1 MLKETSTVKV
11 CSSFIDHSTKIMRKK
26 NFRMRIM
33 KLIFC
38 MLIPAIVCSPLIKAS
53 ANEPL
58 PGPRI
63 AAEAGPSQ
71 LPARYFWL
79 MESATDAVEARLKD
93 DPNATLEKLDEYFKS
108 IHFPFSI
115 LAPAVF
121 YSKKHPANK
130 RYRDP
135 RMLKL
140 AFRIGDLMAEES
152 KNGNYESR
160 ADSDWEIYMWLETYR
175 LLLNEL
181 GAARKILWEKEIL
194 KNVQPLEEKCT
205 ERINFAWY
213 NTPYT
218 GTSPNHY
225 SIYASII
232 YIAGE
237 VFNNERWKSIGK
249 QILHRFAT
257 EEQSPDGYWGE
268 LVNSSPTIG
277 YNHLTLGSVALYWE
291 HSGDTSVLPALRRAT
306 DFHKYFTYPNG
317 EPVEVM
323 NDRNR
328 HWGVSPWGMFAFTN
342 YPDGRRYAQ
351 FLTSFFTQGNMDVN
365 LLGRMAQNALY
376 YHEGQLESIPQD
388 QPEYS
393 YRTKEPAGINKNGP
407 WVVALS
413 GLISPKAV
421 INQFYLDRQSHISI
435 FHEKLGL
442 IITGANSKRQ
452 PELATFHEKLQGEY
466 FHIPISSRL
475 QMGTD
480 TCRLSLA
487 YNSFF
492 ADMYMPTPSEKEV
505 RFRFVISGVGKPSED
520 SRLNLQLCLKDGETL
535 ETATGRKIILGTETI
550 ELSPQDIGGWIRHHG
565 WTLNVDPAAKLTW
578 PVYPFNPYQNK
589 LETSLK
595 QAVGVLSV
603 PVQGKEIPG
612 NYVRPN
618 EQEISFVLKTD

>member
-1 MLKETSTVKV
+1 MS
-11 CSSFIDHSTKIMRKK
+11 KK
-26 NFRMRIM
+26 KFGMRITT
-33 KLIFC
+33 LIVC
-38 MLIPAIVCSPLIKAS
+38 MLIPAFVCSPLTKAS

-58 PGPRI
+58 PGSRI
-63 AAEAGPSQ
+63 AADPGPSQ

-79 MESATDAVEARLKD
+79 MESATDEVEARLKA
-93 DPNATLEKLDEYFKS
+93 DPNATLQKLDEYFKS

-121 YSKKHPANK
+121 YAKKHPANK

-181 GAARKILWEKEIL
+181 GAERKILWEKEIL
-194 KNVQPLEEKCT
+194 KNVQPLEEKCI

-225 SIYASII
+225 SIYASVI
-232 YIAGE
+232 YIAGK
-237 VFNNERWKSIGK
+237 VFNNERWKNIGK

-291 HSGDTSVLPALRRAT
+291 HSRDTSVLPALRRAT

-351 FLTSFFTQGNMDVN
+351 FLTSFFTPDNMDVN

-393 YRTKEPAGINKNGP
+393 HRIKEPAGISKKGP

-421 INQFYLDRQSHISI
+421 INQFYLDRQGHLSI
-435 FHEKLGL
+435 FHDKLGL

-452 PELATFHEKLQGEY
+452 PELATFQEKLQGEY
-466 FHIPISSRL
+466 FYMPISSRL
-475 QMGTD
+475 QMGAD
-480 TCRLSLA
+480 TNRLSLA
-487 YNSFF
+487 YNTFF
-492 ADMYMPTPSEKEV
+492 ADMYMPTPSEKEL
-505 RFRFVISGVGKPSED
+505 RFRFVISGVGRPSED
-520 SRLNLQLCLKDGETL
+520 SRLNLQLCFKEGDTL
-535 ETATGRKIILGTETI
+535 ETATGRKIILGTEI
-550 ELSPQDIGGWIRHHG
+550 VELSPHDIGGWIHHNG
-565 WTLNVDPAAKLTW
+565 WTLNVDPTAKLTW

-589 LETSLK
+589 PETSLK
-595 QAVGVLSV
+595 QAVGILSV
-603 PVQGKEIPG
+603 PVQGKEVPG
-612 NYVRPN
+612 HYVRPN